1 MYPFVVMFPVL
12 AITGDPSSVLIALW
26 GLPAAFI
33 GFATRSQ

>member
-1 MYPFVVMFPVL
+1 VMFPVL